1 MLTVF
6 TVPYL
11 TFLALVHP
19 VMGSSCLWRPSSHSP
34 SSHPTP
40 TSSNHKSGPFFL
52 ECAFVFFEMQ
62 HHVSS

>member
-19 VMGSSCLWRPSSHSP
+19 VMEVRAFLATFIAFP
-34 SSHPTP
+34 SSHPTR

-52 ECAFVFFEMQ
+52 GVLLCFEMQ